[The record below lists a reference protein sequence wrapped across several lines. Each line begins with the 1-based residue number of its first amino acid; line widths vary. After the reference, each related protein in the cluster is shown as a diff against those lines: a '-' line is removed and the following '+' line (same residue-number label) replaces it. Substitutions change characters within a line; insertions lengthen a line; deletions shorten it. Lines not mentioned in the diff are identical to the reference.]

1 MLGLQKVFLI
11 SFVLVVVQTHIGQQ
25 IPDVEKLFGELLG
38 SAKKKAARL
47 QVTGAL
53 PVYRCS
59 TAEKHQA
66 LLWLV
71 KFFNLLTCVLIM
83 SLIDSLIRYD

>member
-1 MLGLQKVFLI
+1 LLGLQKVFLI

-25 IPDVEKLFGELLG
+25 IPDVEKLFGELLA

-66 LLWLV
+66 LLLWLV

-83 SLIDSLIRYD
+83 SLINSLIQ